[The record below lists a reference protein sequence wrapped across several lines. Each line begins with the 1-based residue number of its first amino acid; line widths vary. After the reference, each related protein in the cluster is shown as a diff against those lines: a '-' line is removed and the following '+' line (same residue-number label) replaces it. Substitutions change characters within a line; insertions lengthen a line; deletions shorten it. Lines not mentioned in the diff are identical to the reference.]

1 MFDNLSNKLQNIFAK
16 LKGHGRLSEA
26 NVDETLREIRLA
38 LLEADTNF
46 KVVKELIA
54 RIRERSIGAEVM
66 ESLTPAQQVIKIVKD
81 ELISLLGKDSPK
93 INLSSKLPTIIFMVG
108 LQGSGKTTSS
118 AKLANHFKKLDK
130 KPLLIGAD
138 VYRPAAADQLEALA
152 QKIGA
157 LVYFEKE
164 SDNPSGIVRRGLKRA
179 VSEACEVV
187 IVDTAGRLHIDEEMM
202 GELEALSDE
211 FKPDETILV
220 VDSMMGQD
228 AVNMAIAFKERVDF
242 TGILL
247 TKLDG
252 DSKGG
257 AALSIKAATGVTIKL
272 ISSGEKMDS
281 LELFHPDRLVSRILG
296 LGDILTFIEKAE
308 ASLDAENAAK
318 LAEKIKKDELDLS
331 DFLAQMQEIRKMGSF
346 DQILSMMPK
355 IPGLKTKGLPSI
367 EDAHFK
373 RMEAIIASMTREERE
388 NPGLINGSRR
398 LRIAKGSGTRPS
410 DINQLLK
417 QFNDTKKMMK
427 QFGNLNTRA
436 KIGKKI
442 LPHLN
447 F

>member
-26 NVDETLREIRLA
+26 NVDEVLREIRIA

-46 KVVKELIA
+46 KAVKELIA

-66 ESLTPAQQVIKIVKD
+66 ESLTPAQQVIKIVKE

-93 INLSSKLPTIIFMVG
+93 INLSSKLPTLIFMVG

-118 AKLANHFKKLDK
+118 AKLANHFKKLGK
-130 KPLLIGAD
+130 KPLLIGVD
-138 VYRPAAADQLEALA
+138 VYRPAAVDQLEALA

-164 SDNPSGIVRRGLKRA
+164 SDSPSEIVRRGLKRA
-179 VSEACEVV
+179 LSEACEVV

-202 GELEALSDE
+202 DELKALSDE

-242 TGILL
+242 TGLLL

-257 AALSIKAATGVTIKL
+257 AALSIKAATGVPIKL
-272 ISSGEKMDS
+272 ISTGEKMDS
-281 LELFHPDRLVSRILG
+281 LELFHPDRLVSRMLG
-296 LGDILTFIEKAE
+296 LGDVLTLIEKVE
-308 ASLDAENAAK
+308 ASLDAENAVK
-318 LAEKIKKDELDLS
+318 LAEKIKKDELDLN
-331 DFLAQMQEIRKMGSF
+331 DFLAQMQGIRKMGSF

-355 IPGLKTKGLPSI
+355 IPGLKTKSLPSI
-367 EDAHFK
+367 DDAHFK
-373 RMEAIIASMTREERE
+373 RMEAIIASMTREEKE
-388 NPGLINGSRR
+388 NPRLINGSRR
-398 LRIAKGSGTRPS
+398 QRIAKGSGTRPS

-436 KIGKKI
+436 KMGKKI